1 MKKNVLVLSVVVGIL
16 FSGPVAAGGFV
27 DSMTDMI
34 SKIKFPPPPP
44 QTPYIAYYEVSL
56 KNDLGIEVLFKV
68 GSSENYIVSPN
79 EVEKLSSAEKNPVV
93 TISKKERPEKCP
105 EKAANEQCWG
115 VVVEDKQT
123 LPNAFIIY
131 LDKEYDDVVVRAIK

>member
-1 MKKNVLVLSVVVGIL
+1 MKKNVLVLLVVVGTSL
-16 FSGPVAAGGFV
+16 SGPVVAWGLS

-34 SKIKFPPPPP
+34 FQIKFPPPPP

-56 KNDLGIEVLFKV
+56 KNDMRTEVLFKV

-79 EVEKLSSAEKNPVV
+79 EVKKLSSAEKNPVV
-93 TISKKERPEKCP
+93 TISKLDNPKKCP
-105 EKAANEQCWG
+105 DKAANEQCWDII
-115 VVVEDKQT
+115 VTTKQT

-131 LDKEYDDVVVRAIK
+131 LDKYYNVAVRSIK